1 MHRGATRHS
10 VVPRSAF
17 RRACLAN
24 GGDGGILGT
33 VTAVLERR
41 SSTDADRA
49 AMARTL
55 AGVAFGPSIASAA
68 IATALVLVTLVAA
81 GSDLTDVGASAAAT
95 WLAAHQVPLTIAGS
109 PLSVLPLLPTGL
121 LVWSTFRSTAAA
133 VGEDARWV
141 LAAALSGPVIVV
153 VLALTLIHGFAGAVP
168 LAGPPVVPTVL
179 IVVGVHL
186 LGAVLG
192 LAQRSTLRERVRR
205 RLPTWAA
212 DGAMLVP
219 RVLRRLAVGAAV
231 VTVVCLVCS
240 LPAAGDL
247 VGGGGGLTGGLA
259 LVLVSLA
266 YLPNVVIG
274 ALSVSVGPGAVL
286 GQTTVTAFGAVH
298 APLPALPVLAAVPQG
313 DGSWWWLAVLLV
325 PASAAVSLG
334 RTAACHHADRTEAL
348 RAVGTAAVLVG
359 VVLAV
364 LGAMAGG
371 TLGAGA
377 MSPVSV
383 PPLAFGAVGAVWL
396 AAVGSA
402 AVLTLRWRSAEVTAE
417 DETASIDD

>member
-1 MHRGATRHS
+1 
-10 VVPRSAF
+10 
-17 RRACLAN
+17 
-24 GGDGGILGT
+24 

-41 SSTDADRA
+41 SNTDVDRT
-49 AMARTL
+49 ARACTL
-55 AGVAFGPSIASAA
+55 ASVAFGPSIASAA
-68 IATALVLVTLVAA
+68 IAAALVLVTLVAA

-109 PLSVLPLLPTGL
+109 PLSVLPLMPTGL
-121 LVWSTFRSTAAA
+121 LVWSTLRSMAAA
-133 VGEDARWV
+133 TGEDARWV
-141 LAAALSGPVIVV
+141 LAAALSGPIMLAA
-153 VLALTLIHGFAGAVP
+153 LALTLIHGFAGAVP

-179 IVVGVHL
+179 IVAGVHL

-192 LAQRSTLRERVRR
+192 LAQRAALRERVRR
-205 RLPTWAA
+205 RMPAWVA
-212 DGAMLVP
+212 DGALLVP
-219 RVLRRLAVGAAV
+219 RVLVRLVVGAAV
-231 VTVVCLVCS
+231 VTAFCLVCS

-247 VGGGGGLTGGLA
+247 VGGGGGFTGGLA
-259 LVLVSLA
+259 LILVSLA

-313 DGSWWWLAVLLV
+313 VGSWWWLAVLLV
-325 PASAAVSLG
+325 PVWAAVSLG
-334 RTAACHHADRTEAL
+334 RTAAGRHADRTRAL
-348 RAVGTAAVLVG
+348 RSVGTAAVLVG
-359 VVLAV
+359 LALAV

-377 MSPVSV
+377 MSPVAV
-383 PPLAFGAVGAVWL
+383 PALAFGAVGAVWL

-402 AVLTLRWRSAEVTAE
+402 TVLTVRWRTDDATAE
-417 DETASIDD
+417 DETVAEGSPGPPPTRLMRGPRTD